1 MYYTLKR
8 FLLIL
13 LLTPSILISQ
23 IQIGQDIDGEAPGDG
38 SGVSVALSADG
49 SIMAVGAGDSNDG
62 IGFTGSGYV
71 RVYQNQSDNWVQMGQ
86 KIEGIADFDEF
97 GYAISLSA
105 DGTILAVGAS
115 AYSPLFATPNVG
127 RVKIYQYQS
136 SNWVQIGQ
144 DIDGEDSADYF
155 GYSIS
160 LSSDGNRIAIGA
172 PVNDEGYTKIYENQ
186 SGVWTQ
192 VGQKIIGE
200 ATGDQSGFFV
210 SLSSDGSVVAIGADS
225 NDGNGF
231 DAGHVRVYQDQSGNW
246 IQIGQDIDGA
256 ASEDF
261 FGLSVSL
268 SANGNIVAIG
278 GIGNDGNGID
288 SGHVRIFENQ
298 SGVWAQIGQDIE
310 GEAAGDQ
317 SGFFIS
323 LSSDGSVV
331 AIGADS
337 NDGNGIDSG
346 HVRIFQNQSG
356 IWTQVG
362 SDINGE
368 AASDF
373 SGQSVALSANG
384 AIVAIGAPNNDG
396 NGDGSGHVRI
406 YENTSLLSTEK
417 FTTTKK
423 YTIVGEGS
431 KITVLTNE
439 EIKLSVFNI
448 NGVSVSNE
456 NLTTGMY
463 LARITNMQ
471 GQSTVQKVI
480 VK

>member
-1 MYYTLKR
+1 M
-8 FLLIL
+8 LI
-13 LLTPSILISQ
+13 PSIMFSQ
-23 IQIGQDIDGEAPGDG
+23 IQIGQDINGESPGDS
-38 SGVSVALSADG
+38 SGISVALSADG
-49 SIMAVGAGDSNDG
+49 SIMAVGADDSNNG

-71 RVYQNQSDNWVQMGQ
+71 RVYQNQSGNWVQIGQ

-105 DGTILAVGAS
+105 DGTVLAIGAS
-115 AYSPLFATPNVG
+115 AYSPLLATPNVG

-136 SNWVQIGQ
+136 GNWVQVGQ

-160 LSSDGNRIAIGA
+160 LSSDGNKIAIGA
-172 PVNDEGYTKIYENQ
+172 PVNGAGYTKVYENQ
-186 SGVWTQ
+186 SGTWTQ
-192 VGQKIIGE
+192 VGQKINGE
-200 ATGDQSGFFV
+200 AVGDQSGFFV
-210 SLSSDGSVVAIGADS
+210 SLSSDGNVVAIGADS
-225 NDGNGF
+225 NDGNGV
-231 DAGHVRVYQDQSGNW
+231 DAGHVRVYQDQSGVW
-246 IQIGQDIDGA
+246 TQIGQDINGE

-278 GIGNDGNGID
+278 GIGNDGNGTD

-298 SGVWAQIGQDIE
+298 SGTWTQIGQDID

-323 LSSDGSVV
+323 LSSDGSIV

-346 HVRIFQNQSG
+346 HVRVYQNQSG
-356 IWTQVG
+356 VWTQIG

-384 AIVAIGAPNNDG
+384 AIVAIGAPNNDD
-396 NGDGSGHVRI
+396 NGVDAGHVRV
-406 YENTSLLSTEK
+406 YDNTSILSAEE
-417 FTTTKK
+417 FTVVMK
-423 YTIVGEGS
+423 YKVVSEDS
-431 KITVLTNE
+431 KITVLTGE
-439 EIKLSVFNI
+439 ETKLSVFTI
-448 NGVSVSNE
+448 NGVEVRNE
-456 NLTTGMY
+456 NLVTGIY
-463 LARITNMQ
+463 LARITDEQ
-471 GQSTVQKVI
+471 GISVVQKVI
-480 VK
+480 IK